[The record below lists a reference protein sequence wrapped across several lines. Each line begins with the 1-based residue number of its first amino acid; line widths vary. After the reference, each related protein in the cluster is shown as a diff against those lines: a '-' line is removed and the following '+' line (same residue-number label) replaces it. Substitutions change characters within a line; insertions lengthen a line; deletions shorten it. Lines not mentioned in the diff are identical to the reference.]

1 MWKWVFPVSGLLA
14 MLGGCGFADRASRLP
29 EQAFAEIELTDPQD
43 RVLKIR
49 PVERKA
55 TVFLFARTDCPISN
69 RYAPTVKQ
77 LHRNFA
83 DRGAG
88 FYLVYVDPGQPGAE
102 IVAHREAYAYPCA
115 AVCDRDHRFANSVGA
130 RVTPEAV
137 VIDEAGMVAY
147 RGRIDDRF
155 VDFGS
160 SRQQPTQHDLAM
172 AIEAVLA
179 GRSVEVP
186 VTSAVGCFIGDL
198 KGE

>member
-1 MWKWVFPVSGLLA
+1 MVP
-14 MLGGCGFADRASRLP
+14 
-29 EQAFAEIELTDPQD
+29 
-43 RVLKIR
+43 R
-49 PVERKA
+49 P
-55 TVFLFARTDCPISN
+55 TVPRTRPCSPSC
-69 RYAPTVKQ
+69 RYACSTV
-77 LHRNFA
+77 
-83 DRGAG
+83 
-88 FYLVYVDPGQPGAE
+88 
-102 IVAHREAYAYPCA
+102 
-115 AVCDRDHRFANSVGA
+115 A

-155 VDFGS
+155 VDFGT